1 MVNKQT
7 LLAHEIATIE
17 EYFEIIFSIIETD
30 IDESIFLFNQL
41 SVSQKMIFFRYIADN
56 YYEED
61 YMSYPMRELK
71 ELLLQDDE

>member
-7 LLAHEIATIE
+7 LLAHDLATIE
-17 EYFEIIFSIIETD
+17 EYFEIIFSVIETD

-41 SVSQKMIFFRYIADN
+41 SVSQKMTFFRYIADN

>member
-1 MVNKQT
+1 MVTKQT

-41 SVSQKMIFFRYIADN
+41 SSLQKMIFFRYIADN